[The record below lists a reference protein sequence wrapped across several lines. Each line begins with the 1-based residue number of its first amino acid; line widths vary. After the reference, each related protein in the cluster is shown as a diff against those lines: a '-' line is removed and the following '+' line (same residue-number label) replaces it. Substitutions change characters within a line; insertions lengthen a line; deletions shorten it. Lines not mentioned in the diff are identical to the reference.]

1 MLRRSILT
9 ALSLLVVVG
18 VSACQVRTTVTLDV
32 AEDGSGTVAVAV
44 DLDADAVAQL
54 PDLDGDGVSDA
65 ADLAALVRDD
75 DLVAAGWTVEG
86 PEAGDDGSVRLQATR
101 SFGTP
106 AEADRVLAELT
117 GPSGPLRDLH
127 VTRSESFGRT
137 RFRFEGTADLSGG
150 LEAFGDEGLA
160 AALEGEALGEDA
172 AAIEERLD
180 RPLAETFTLEV
191 TAVLAGRSTSW
202 SPRLGD
208 APLDMRSDSTR
219 YDWPVL
225 GLALVSVLC
234 LGALVALLVAR
245 VLRSRQRPAP
255 ASE

>member
-1 MLRRSILT
+1 MLRRPLLA

-18 VSACQVRTTVTLDV
+18 VSACDVRTTVTLDV
-32 AEDGSGTVAVAV
+32 SDDGSGTVEVAV
-44 DLDADAVAQL
+44 DLDAEAVAEL

-86 PEAGDDGSVRLQATR
+86 PEAGADGGVRLQATR

-117 GPSGPLRDLH
+117 GPSGALRDLH
-127 VTRSESFGRT
+127 VSRSESFGRT

-172 AAIEERLD
+172 AAIEERLGQ
-180 RPLAETFTLEV
+180 PLAETFTLEV
-191 TAVLAGRSTSW
+191 TANLPGASTSW

-208 APLDMRSDSTR
+208 EPLDMRSDSTR

-225 GLALVSVLC
+225 ALALVCALC
-234 LGALVALLVAR
+234 LAALAAVLVMR
-245 VLRSRQRPAP
+245 LLRSRRSA
-255 ASE
+255 

>member
-1 MLRRSILT
+1 MLRRPLLA

-18 VSACQVRTTVTLDV
+18 ASACQVRTTVTLDV
-32 AEDGSGTVAVAV
+32 ADDGSGTVEVAV
-44 DLDADAVAQL
+44 DLDAEAVARL

-86 PEAGDDGSVRLQATR
+86 PEAGDDGGVRLQATR
-101 SFGTP
+101 AFGTP

-117 GPSGPLRDLH
+117 GPSGALRDLH

-137 RFRFEGTADLSGG
+137 RVRFEGTADLSGG

-172 AAIEERLD
+172 AAIEERLGQ
-180 RPLAETFTLEV
+180 PLADAFTLEI
-191 TAVLAGRSTSW
+191 TAVLAGERASW
-202 SPRLGD
+202 SPRIGG
-208 APLDMRSDSTR
+208 APLDMRSDGTR

-225 GLALVSVLC
+225 GLALVAVLC
-234 LGALVALLVAR
+234 LGALVAVL
-245 VLRSRQRPAP
+245 VLRVVRSRRRAGR
-255 ASE
+255 